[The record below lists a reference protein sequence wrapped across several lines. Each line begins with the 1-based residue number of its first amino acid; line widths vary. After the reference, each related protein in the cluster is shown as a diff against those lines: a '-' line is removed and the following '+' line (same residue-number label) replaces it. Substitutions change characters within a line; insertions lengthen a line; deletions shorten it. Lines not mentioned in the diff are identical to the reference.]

1 VRRSLQAPLK
11 SILLKKHQNN
21 ITNFSN
27 EFVINIKGELVRLQ
41 KGMSKYDVT
50 QVLGEP
56 FKIESCANKLNEKLV
71 FKIYNGRPM
80 STRYSVL
87 FFNEELVY
95 VAKLT

>member
-1 VRRSLQAPLK
+1 MLKSLQEALK
-11 SILLKKHQNN
+11 SIQLKKQQNS

-27 EFVINIKGELVRLQ
+27 EFVINIKGELVRLK
-41 KGMSKYDVT
+41 KGMSKHEVT
-50 QVLGEP
+50 QVLGDP
-56 FKIESCANKLNEKLV
+56 FKIESCENKLNEKLV